1 MQGWADTRNPLEW
14 AKESGATNQV
24 AYLKWVAQQWHDD
37 WYDCFGR
44 TQWTKPFYDCL
55 YNLRTENPQSNQG
68 SDAFRLCFMVTD
80 GAPWRDA
87 YPDGNNYDNFK
98 KAQLMV
104 KTGGLETV
112 GVYLQTASSAT
123 TARKNS
129 YYTYCISSCFDKTD
143 YGKSLGNKAGALDK
157 TTGAGKNTFLKQNE
171 LVVVDFCGRLCG
183 VVTLWRCY
191 FVAL

>member
-1 MQGWADTRNPLEW
+1 
-14 AKESGATNQV
+14 
-24 AYLKWVAQQWHDD
+24 
-37 WYDCFGR
+37 
-44 TQWTKPFYDCL
+44 
-55 YNLRTENPQSNQG
+55 
-68 SDAFRLCFMVTD
+68 MVTD

-87 YPDGNNYDNFK
+87 YPDGDSDNYQNFK

-171 LVVVDFCGRLCG
+171 LVVVDFCGGLCG
-183 VVTLWRCY
+183 VVTL
-191 FVAL
+191 

>member
-1 MQGWADTRNPLEW
+1 MQGWADTRDPAEW

-44 TQWTKPFYDCL
+44 TQWTKPLYDCL
-55 YNLRTENPQSNQG
+55 YNLRKANPQANQD
-68 SDAFRLCFMVTD
+68 SSAFRLCFMVTD
-80 GAPWRDA
+80 GAPWKDA
-87 YPDGNNYDNFK
+87 FPDGASDNYENFK
-98 KAQLMV
+98 KAQRMV

-129 YYTYCISSCFDKTD
+129 YYTYCIASCFDKTD
-143 YGKSLGNKAGALDK
+143 YGKSLGDVPGAK
-157 TTGAGKNTFLKQNE
+157 NHATGAGKNTFWLWW
-171 LVVVDFCGRLCG
+171 
-183 VVTLWRCY
+183 TLWRALWRCN
-191 FVAL
+191 FVTDCCD